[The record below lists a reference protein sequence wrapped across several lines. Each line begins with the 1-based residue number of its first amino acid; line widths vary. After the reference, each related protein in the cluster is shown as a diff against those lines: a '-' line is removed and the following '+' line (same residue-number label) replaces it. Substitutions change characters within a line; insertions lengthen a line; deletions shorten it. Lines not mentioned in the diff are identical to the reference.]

1 MRILINASNL
11 KVGGGLQVAD
21 SVCRELHKY
30 PQHQFVAVLAPELK
44 QCGEEIAAANVEV
57 VNYLCPVSAKVMLT
71 GRDATLDAL
80 VESRK
85 IDAVLT
91 IFGPSRWQP
100 RVTHLCGFARA
111 QLVLQDSPYYTRMG
125 FAERLKTKAI
135 LRVYKHFFDKS
146 GDNLYTENEFISE
159 RLRRLFPK
167 KQVFTVTNNYN
178 QVFDQRERW
187 QTDINLPTFD
197 GLTLLTV
204 TANYPH
210 KNVGIIL
217 PAIDYLAKT
226 HPDAAYRFVLTLPPD
241 CLGELTEEQ
250 RRHIVFLG
258 PVAIEQVPHLY
269 EQSDVMF
276 LPTLLECFSASYAEA
291 MKMGRP
297 ILTTDLGFA
306 RSLCGDAAL
315 YYSPVDAE
323 DLGEKIVRI
332 AGNAALRQDL
342 IEKGKEQ
349 LQKYDTFAERAR
361 KLIEILEK
369 IK

>member
-1 MRILINASNL
+1 
-11 KVGGGLQVAD
+11 
-21 SVCRELHKY
+21 
-30 PQHQFVAVLAPELK
+30 
-44 QCGEEIAAANVEV
+44 
-57 VNYLCPVSAKVMLT
+57 
-71 GRDATLDAL
+71 
-80 VESRK
+80 
-85 IDAVLT
+85 
-91 IFGPSRWQP
+91 
-100 RVTHLCGFARA
+100 
-111 QLVLQDSPYYTRMG
+111 
-125 FAERLKTKAI
+125 
-135 LRVYKHFFDKS
+135 
-146 GDNLYTENEFISE
+146 
-159 RLRRLFPK
+159 
-167 KQVFTVTNNYN
+167 VTNNYN

-217 PAIDYLAKT
+217 PVIDYLAKT